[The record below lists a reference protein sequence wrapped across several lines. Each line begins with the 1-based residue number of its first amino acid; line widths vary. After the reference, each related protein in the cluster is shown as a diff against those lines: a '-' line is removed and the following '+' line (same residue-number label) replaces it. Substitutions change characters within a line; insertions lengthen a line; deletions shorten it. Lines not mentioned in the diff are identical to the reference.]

1 MLQQA
6 VKNLTLK
13 DAALRDPTSS
23 VGATF
28 LGDQQQ
34 MIANPKGLDS
44 TARIAEGQIKSNNA
58 RAQALTD
65 ALPNSPLASILTV
78 LNASQTNDIRG
89 QLNDLRGLEK
99 KRLSDEKKAEGEDAR
114 MASLIKDLKD
124 TGRIKDAQRVAD
136 RDYEGDIRATLRD
149 PKLNQKIIG
158 LPLSIQQK
166 ADFLKDIIAAE
177 EVFAGVGVNTVE
189 NTPQIQALR
198 IVVEEMAA
206 LIRGG
211 RDISKGVYKKSIRE
225 LDVAI
230 SKANDSKSVRQNPAE
245 TKPTSPTPLSPTGKA
260 TLDKLKAGQSPRPT
274 PKVPDQS
281 FMQKLV
287 EPEGKPTFAGFLLDS
302 GNRVLTAFEKA
313 GQRLA
318 KELPI
323 GEWLY
328 EQTKDG
334 RGVLTDNNTG
344 KRIVERSDGTV
355 AIQDP
360 SNVEQVKKVK
370 TLKEAVDEVTKKST
384 SGSFSATKEELKDVR
399 LDDAGR
405 KRLADTPT
413 SFNVPDGGFIPGGAG
428 TDIGGVPDG
437 GVSLSINPDTGLPDL
452 DLPEQGERE
461 PVDDGLRQIGDP
473 ATETAQMPSGADF
486 ALDALKK
493 LSKTEFGQ
501 WVQSLPSRYKAS
513 LISELGTLKGITAEK
528 AAPILKK
535 IKAST
540 GKGLTAFEKAGQRLA
555 KELPTSFNV
564 PDGGFTPGGAGTDV
578 DNNVSSSRDK
588 QLDFIRTVET
598 GGAKDPI
605 NATSYKLDKKTGK
618 EIRAKNGKRIPQA
631 YGPYQIIVSTARNL
645 PSGKTKFKGKS
656 DNFVIKSLKSEDSR
670 KLAGELMDE
679 LTATASRNKY
689 VQNFSDK
696 DKEVVIAAAYNNR
709 GSGFFSGIIDKYKP
723 ASIDDLLSK
732 NVLDKQ
738 TVRQIT
744 EYRRQLVGDN

>member
-1 MLQQA
+1 M
-6 VKNLTLK
+6 VENPSTNLRLV
-13 DAALRDPTSS
+13 DHAIRSPLVDHALRDPTSS

-34 MIANPKGLDS
+34 LIANPKGLDN
-44 TARIAEGQIKSNNA
+44 TARLAEGQIKSNNA

-99 KRLSDEKKAEGEDAR
+99 KRLSDEKKAAGEDAR
-114 MASLIKDLKD
+114 MTSLIKDLKD

-189 NTPQIQALR
+189 NTPQIKALR

-230 SKANDSKSVRQNPAE
+230 SKANDSKSARQNPDAAK
-245 TKPTSPTPLSPTGKA
+245 TTSPAPLSPTGQVTLGKLRA
-260 TLDKLKAGQSPRPT
+260 TQSPRPN
-274 PKVPDQS
+274 PKVPAQS

-287 EPEGKPTFAGFLLDS
+287 EPEGKPTFAGFLLNS

-328 EQTKDG
+328 EQTNDG

-355 AIQDP
+355 VIQDP

-384 SGSFSATKEELKDVR
+384 SGSFSATKKELKDVR

-413 SFNVPDGGFIPGGAG
+413 SFNVPDGGFTPGGAG

-540 GKGLTAFEKAGQRLA
+540 VG
-555 KELPTSFNV
+555 
-564 PDGGFTPGGAGTDV
+564 
-578 DNNVSSSRDK
+578 NNVSSSRDK

-618 EIRAKNGKRIPQA
+618 EIRDKNGKRIPQA

-656 DNFVIKSLKSEDSR
+656 DSFVIKSLKSEDSR